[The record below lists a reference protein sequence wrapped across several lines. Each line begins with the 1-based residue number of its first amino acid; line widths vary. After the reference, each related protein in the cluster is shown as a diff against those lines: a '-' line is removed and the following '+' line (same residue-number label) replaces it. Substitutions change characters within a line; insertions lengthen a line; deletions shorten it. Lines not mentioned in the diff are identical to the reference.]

1 MNYYTTRLNIIIEP
15 FVSKK
20 AKKIAV
26 TAGAKL
32 GLNSEVL
39 TAGAKLGLN
48 AKSASLGSK
57 STNEIK

>member
-15 FVSKK
+15 LVSKK

-26 TAGAKL
+26 
-32 GLNSEVL
+32 